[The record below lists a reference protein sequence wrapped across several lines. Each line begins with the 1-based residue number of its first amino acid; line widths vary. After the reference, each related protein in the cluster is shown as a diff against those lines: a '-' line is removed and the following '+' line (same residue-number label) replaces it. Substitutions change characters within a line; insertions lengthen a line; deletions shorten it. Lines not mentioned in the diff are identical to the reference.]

1 MIFKREFS
9 LKRGDENEIYRR
21 KNQKKKFIQC
31 GYYCSNSVN
40 DGRVW
45 KKSEPQRTNHI
56 DYLACIWRTDR
67 FSVNDLIDEFNGTE
81 GKKEGIKSR

>member
-1 MIFKREFS
+1 MRSTEEKIKRKVIS
-9 LKRGDENEIYRR
+9 VVI
-21 KNQKKKFIQC
+21 
-31 GYYCSNSVN
+31 YYCSNSVN

-67 FSVNDLIDEFNGTE
+67 FSV
-81 GKKEGIKSR
+81 K

>member
-21 KNQKKKFIQC
+21 KNQKKSYQC

-56 DYLACIWRTDR
+56 DYLACI
-67 FSVNDLIDEFNGTE
+67 SVFGSSSSGMI
-81 GKKEGIKSR
+81 